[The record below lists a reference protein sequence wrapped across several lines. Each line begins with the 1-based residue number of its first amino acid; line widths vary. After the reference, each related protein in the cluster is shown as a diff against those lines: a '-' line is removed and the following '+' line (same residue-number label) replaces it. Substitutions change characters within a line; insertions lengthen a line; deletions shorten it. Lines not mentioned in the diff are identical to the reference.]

1 MNTKR
6 VCEKINISP
15 KALRI
20 YEEYELI
27 SPVRSDNGYRNY
39 NDDDILR
46 LREIMLLKDMG
57 FSLKEIKILMEK
69 NKGEIVESEANKV
82 TRSLYFQM
90 KVIENKI
97 NELENIKCTLKDG
110 VNSIINSDDKEEIK
124 LYFEKINEILLRNK
138 SERQHW
144 IDRWNFDSWAK
155 SYDSSVNYGDDALH
169 IFQGYVEIMA
179 KVKET
184 MMSGSPSSILDI
196 GCGTSSL
203 CGDLSERI
211 EVVGMDQ
218 SIEMLFIA
226 KGKYPS
232 LNTRVGNFLDTPY
245 CLNHFDVVVSTYAF
259 HHLRGEEKLRA
270 IDYMCHYLKE
280 NGKIVIA
287 DLMFL
292 NKEEREKCREN
303 FISQGRADLWE
314 IVEDEY
320 YSDIEKLKAYALLK
334 GLSFHYEHMI
344 NFTWMLVI
352 EK

>member
-27 SPVRSDNGYRNY
+27 SPVRGDNGYRNY
-39 NDDDILR
+39 NDEDILK

-57 FSLKEIKILMEK
+57 FSQKEIKVLLDK
-69 NKGEIVESEANKV
+69 NKGEIGESEAKKV

-90 KVIENKI
+90 KVIENKM
-97 NELENIKCTLKDG
+97 NELENIKCTLKDS
-110 VNSIINSDDKEEIK
+110 VNSIINADGKEEIK
-124 LYFEKINEILLRNK
+124 LYFEEINGILMRNK
-138 SERQHW
+138 SERQRW

-169 IFQGYVEIMA
+169 IFQGYGEIMS

-184 MMSGSPSSILDI
+184 IMVSAPSSVLDI

-203 CGDLSERI
+203 CGELSERI

-226 KGKYPS
+226 KGRYPY
-232 LNTRVGNFLDTPY
+232 LNTRVGNFLDAPY
-245 CLNHFDVVVSTYAF
+245 CSNHFDVVVSTYAF
-259 HHLRGEEKLRA
+259 HHLQSEEKLKA
-270 IDYMCHYLKE
+270 INYMCDYLKD
-280 NGKIVIA
+280 NGRIVIA

-320 YSDIEKLKAYALLK
+320 YSDIEELKAYALLK

-344 NFTWMLVI
+344 NFTWMVVI
-352 EK
+352 KK